1 MGLLGGGDKEGKAPS
16 AEDFYTQAKGYYAN
30 YSKWTGEEKERLDK
44 DSAAIRARYSAGG
57 GRGDSTYMDKMLG
70 AREDSYHEA
79 MADLEGGEHGK
90 FLTAYF
96 NDVKSGLK
104 SQVAGKSESQ
114 GPSHLQPAD
123 TRGRSQMGG
132 AQYFEN
138 NIPQE
143 VRDARGAADRAQTFN
158 REHTQTTWVGN
169 QQMTSMIP
177 QVGGTMMDKQVA
189 GQMEA
194 NKNTIAL
201 ANSMMGEYN
210 AKIDALTMD
219 DLFGAE
225 FGAADAGPNEED
237 KAIQRAQSGASGRQ
251 GGISEKQRSAWWG

>member
-1 MGLLGGGDKEGKAPS
+1 MGLLGGGEKEGKAPS
-16 AEDFYTQAKGYYAN
+16 AEDYYTQAKEYYGN
-30 YSKWTGEEKERLDK
+30 YRQWTKDATDRYERDT
-44 DSAAIRARYSAGG
+44 SMNQARYSAGG
-57 GRGDSTYMDKMLG
+57 GRGDSTYLG
-70 AREDSYHEA
+70 TLNEARKKTFEEE

-90 FLTAYF
+90 FLTAYL

-143 VRDARGAADRAQTFN
+143 VRDARGAADEAQTFN

-177 QVGGTMMDKQVA
+177 QVGGTLMDKQVA
-189 GQMEA
+189 GQMEN

-201 ANSMMGEYN
+201 ADSMMGEYN
-210 AKIDALTMD
+210 TKIDALTMD

-225 FGAADAGPNEED
+225 FGAATTDTPLED
-237 KAIQRAQSGASGRQ
+237 KAIERARGGASG
-251 GGISEKQRSAWWG
+251 GAPDERSAWWG